1 MLEEVKK
8 ELTGHILP
16 FWMRLKDEEYGG
28 YYGLVDVDLKLD
40 KTGEKGCILNSR
52 ILWTFSNA
60 VLVLKDEQYL
70 PYAKH
75 AYRFLSEKFFDRKHG
90 GIFWSLDYKGE
101 PLDTIKHSY
110 NIAFAIY
117 GLSSYY
123 AASGEKTALDLAI
136 ELYELLEMRYKDAYG
151 YQEALSADFG
161 PQSNEHL
168 SENGVMASK
177 TMNTTLHI
185 FEAYTELY
193 RVSRMEP
200 VKKSMEWILDLFCD
214 KIYSREKE
222 RMEVFFDD
230 KMNTL
235 IDLHS
240 YGHDIE
246 TAWLLDRGLSILQ
259 NPVYS
264 DKCRDMITAL
274 EKKILSVAY
283 NGESVPAECE
293 NGKVLENRIW
303 WVQCE
308 AMVGFY
314 NAYEKHPEQ
323 TEYLTAVKHIWEY
336 TKEYMVDHREG
347 GEWLNERF
355 YDKTINR
362 REPIV
367 WPWKCP
373 YHNGRMCLELISRAE
388 GKNGQ

>member
-1 MLEEVKK
+1 
-8 ELTGHILP
+8 
-16 FWMRLKDEEYGG
+16 
-28 YYGLVDVDLKLD
+28 
-40 KTGEKGCILNSR
+40 
-52 ILWTFSNA
+52 
-60 VLVLKDEQYL
+60 
-70 PYAKH
+70 
-75 AYRFLSEKFFDRKHG
+75 
-90 GIFWSLDYKGE
+90 
-101 PLDTIKHSY
+101 
-110 NIAFAIY
+110 
-117 GLSSYY
+117 
-123 AASGEKTALDLAI
+123 
-136 ELYELLEMRYKDAYG
+136 
-151 YQEALSADFG
+151 
-161 PQSNEHL
+161 
-168 SENGVMASK
+168 
-177 TMNTTLHI
+177 
-185 FEAYTELY
+185 
-193 RVSRMEP
+193 
-200 VKKSMEWILDLFCD
+200 
-214 KIYSREKE
+214 
-222 RMEVFFDD
+222 
-230 KMNTL
+230 
-235 IDLHS
+235 
-240 YGHDIE
+240 
-246 TAWLLDRGLSILQ
+246 
-259 NPVYS
+259 
-264 DKCRDMITAL
+264 MITAL